1 VSRNGFLLPTRA
13 EAIDRLRRAAE
24 GFGGP
29 ILLTG
34 EPGSGKTWLVD
45 RWTQNGS
52 TISEWAKVDLSPGMA
67 ISTFY
72 QAIARELKLKSS
84 TDWGDLRARIA
95 DRLRESTDEGRSVG
109 LVVDE
114 AQLVGEDLAEEIR
127 ILTNRSGKDDGF
139 AAVLILGQTA
149 LARRVRQASFA
160 SLYERLVDR
169 VKLGAVDFDEARM
182 FLAYSFPEYDW
193 RRDEIDAL
201 HRESGGNPRRL
212 FRLALVRASL
222 SAKNRPGRGETKA
235 PRRVEK
241 EQKNNISKP
250 RFINEESLPH
260 ISNSVDD
267 SFVSFAGD
275 GSMGAFSDGPLLGPI
290 APPLREEEGLIEVG
304 WNEQDL
310 EFEGDIKPGRTDF
323 GIGSDSDAIDRARA
337 GSASVRDSDR
347 FYSALETTE
356 ESPTGVEAVDDH
368 YAALQAWNEWARVQ
382 GRFALDRG
390 GISQSGEVRA
400 SVGGES
406 GETNPDPFVDEE
418 SPVLPHHVRLDS
430 EHAIVPPSRLFSGL
444 RDSGRPS

>member
-72 QAIARELKLKSS
+72 QAIARELKLKRS

-95 DRLRESTDEGRSVG
+95 DRLRESTDEGRSIG

-114 AQLVGEDLAEEIR
+114 AQLVSEDLAEEIR

-222 SAKNRPGRGETKA
+222 SAKNRSGRGETKA
-235 PRRVEK
+235 PLRVEK
-241 EQKNNISKP
+241 EQKNNTSKP

-356 ESPTGVEAVDDH
+356 ESPSGVEAVDDH